1 LDPSREHD
9 NDQDHG
15 HGHEPH
21 VPGPSLW
28 PVGFAVG
35 VVVLLVGFVVSWA
48 IVAIG
53 VFITVFFA
61 FLWIREL
68 TQGSELAEKPE
79 KVKPEK
85 RPPRASAPVP
95 RATREQKTAERYPRN
110 VFLEASTL
118 GLGAVIG
125 GLVTLPVLGFM
136 VGPAFLK
143 QGVRQSD
150 LGPIN
155 DYPEGEYIVTTFF
168 SSAEGDVSRRTA
180 FIRNNGFLGSQPS
193 FTILSNHCAH
203 LGCPVQPN
211 GAIQYKKVS
220 EYKDVT
226 KLPVNP
232 SGFGCPCHGGQYD
245 TEGNRI
251 AGPPV
256 RALDRYS
263 FSIVNGHLMVG
274 KPFSVS
280 KVTGTGAGAKIF
292 AATYSFPGEWV
303 NGPESWL
310 YPIQPPR

>member
-1 LDPSREHD
+1 VDANGEHPE
-9 NDQDHG
+9 H
-15 HGHEPH
+15 PH

-35 VVVLLVGFVVSWA
+35 VVVLLVGFVVSWW

-53 VFITVFFA
+53 TFITVFFA
-61 FLWIREL
+61 VVWIRDL
-68 TQGSELAEKPE
+68 TSGSELTEKPE
-79 KVKPEK
+79 KIKPEK
-85 RPPRASAPVP
+85 RLPRASAPVP
-95 RATREQKTAERYPRN
+95 RAQREHQTAERYPRN

-125 GLVTLPVLGFM
+125 GLVTLPVLGFS
-136 VGPAFLK
+136 VGPSFLK
-143 QGVRQSD
+143 QGVRHSD
-150 LGPIN
+150 LGPIG
-155 DYPEGEYIVTTFF
+155 DYPEGEYIVTTFT
-168 SSAEGDVSRRTA
+168 SSAEGSVSRRTA
-180 FIRNNGFLGSQPS
+180 FIRNNGFLGNLPS
-193 FTILSNHCAH
+193 FTVISNHCAH

-211 GAIQYKKVS
+211 GEIEFKKAS
-220 EYKDVT
+220 SYQEVT

-263 FSIVNGHLMVG
+263 FSIVNGNLFVG

-280 KVTGTGAGAKIF
+280 KVEGTGAGAKIY
-292 AATYSFPGEWV
+292 ATKLAFPGEWV

-310 YPIQPPR
+310 YPIQPPH